1 MAQSV
6 RSERQA
12 QLELLWAKASSL
24 AEGEDAAVFRTRIL
38 PRNGELLTRVEA
50 IWRRAKEVLIEQS
63 GEHLARV
70 QSHLDLQ
77 REALVFWQTKREQV
91 EAESGS
97 GSGPRRSSN
106 PLITFGVCDQYIEQ
120 YSASSAHAAEILR
133 SSQSILAIVESLP
146 NNPFEEQ
153 KM

>member
-12 QLELLWAKASSL
+12 QLELLWAKAASL
-24 AEGEDAAVFRTRIL
+24 AEGEDAAVFRTRVM
-38 PRNGELLTRVEA
+38 PGNGELLTRVEA

-77 REALVFWQTKREQV
+77 REALIFWQTKREQV